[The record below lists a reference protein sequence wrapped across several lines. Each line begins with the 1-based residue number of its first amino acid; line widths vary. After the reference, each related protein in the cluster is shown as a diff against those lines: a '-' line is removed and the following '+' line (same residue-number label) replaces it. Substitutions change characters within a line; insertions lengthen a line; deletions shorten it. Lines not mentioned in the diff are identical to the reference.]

1 MKTAHSA
8 GTTVAA
14 GILGLLIMVSPAAVK
29 AEEDIFGKLLPAG
42 QAAPK
47 FEAVDLDGSPFS
59 LEEELTRGPVF
70 LVFWS
75 IF

>member
-8 GTTVAA
+8 GTVIAA
-14 GILGLLIMVSPAAVK
+14 GMFGFLLLASPANLK
-29 AEEDIFGKLLPAG
+29 AADAGKLLTAG

-47 FEAVDLDGSPFS
+47 FETVDLDGSPFS
-59 LEEELTRGPVF
+59 LEEELTKGPVF